1 MQNIIL
7 LQPWISPVFQCFLHP
22 IIDYFDGRFCFSI
35 SFRVSWIG
43 SDMFDLAS
51 CGELTEL
58 LANNLRTIV
67 SRQAIGD
74 TTRAELPL

>member
-1 MQNIIL
+1 
-7 LQPWISPVFQCFLHP
+7 
-22 IIDYFDGRFCFSI
+22 
-35 SFRVSWIG
+35 
-43 SDMFDLAS
+43 MFELAS

-74 TTRAELPL
+74 TMWAELLL